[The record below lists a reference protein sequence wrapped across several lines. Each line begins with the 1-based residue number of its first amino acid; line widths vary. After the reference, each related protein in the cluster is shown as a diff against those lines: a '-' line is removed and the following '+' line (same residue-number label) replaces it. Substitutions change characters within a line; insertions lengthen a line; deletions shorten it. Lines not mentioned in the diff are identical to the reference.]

1 SETVHQ
7 GECMMCHG
15 AGKTGKKTILNASF
29 SLRYLGAGF
38 LFFACLVPNAAP
50 AQKQR
55 AERSLDEIKSE
66 AIHRSENGIY
76 PLIGLDPADVR
87 EAFASIHTRDKD
99 EWAAAFM
106 RVADK
111 YAEEARTL
119 AVTNPAKADADYI
132 RAWRLY
138 SFGRWPVPSSPG
150 KQQSYAKALEAF
162 LAHARFLDPPL
173 EVVRILFERSQ
184 IIGYL

>member
-1 SETVHQ
+1 MMYRAYSKKTVHTTLV
-7 GECMMCHG
+7 
-15 AGKTGKKTILNASF
+15 ATF
-29 SLRYLGAGF
+29 RLRYLGVGC
-38 LFFACLVPNAAP
+38 LLFACLASNGMP
-50 AQKQR
+50 AQQQR
-55 AERSLDEIKSE
+55 ERNLDEIKSE
-66 AIHRSENGIY
+66 AIRRAENGIY

-119 AVTNPAKADADYI
+119 TVTNPAKADADYI

-138 SFGRWPVPSSPG
+138 SFGRWPVPISPG
-150 KQQSYAKALEAF
+150 KHQSYAKALEAF

-173 EVVRILFERSQ
+173 ELIHIPIE
-184 IIGYL
+184 